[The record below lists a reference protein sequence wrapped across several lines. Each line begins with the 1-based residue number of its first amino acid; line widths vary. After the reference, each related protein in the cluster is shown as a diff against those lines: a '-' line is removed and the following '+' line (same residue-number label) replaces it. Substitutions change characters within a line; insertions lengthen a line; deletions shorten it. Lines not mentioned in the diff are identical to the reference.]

1 MMPSSTEKSHG
12 EGYLLLGAADIR
24 NGLAGT
30 KPGWVMGS
38 FAPVG
43 DPRFSREF
51 EVKEWDLRSMR
62 RDWRDGMDCG
72 NEYIAVLD
80 GVLTV
85 ILGRLTGDGQTVA
98 VEKEIELGPERRIIL
113 APGIWRSFRATENMK
128 ALTIR
133 HCSRR

>member
-1 MMPSSTEKSHG
+1 MPGPEKSQS
-12 EGYLLLGAADIR
+12 EGYLLLDAADAR

-38 FAPVG
+38 FVDID

-62 RDWRDGMDCG
+62 RDWRDGTDCG

-80 GVLTV
+80 GMLTV
-85 ILGRLTGDGQTVA
+85 VLGRLGEDGRTVEI
-98 VEKEIELGPERRIIL
+98 EKEIELRPDQRIIL
-113 APGIWRSFRATENMK
+113 APGVWRSFRASADVK
-128 ALTIR
+128 ALTVR
-133 HCSRR
+133 HCSRQ

>member
-24 NGLAGT
+24 SGLAGT

-38 FAPVG
+38 FAPVD

-98 VEKEIELGPERRIIL
+98 VEKEIELGPEHRIIL

-133 HCSRR
+133 HCSRP

>member
-1 MMPSSTEKSHG
+1 MPGLAEKSHN
-12 EGYLLLGAADIR
+12 EGYMLLDAADVR

-38 FAPVG
+38 FVAVD

-62 RDWRDGMDCG
+62 RDWRDGTDCG

-85 ILGRLTGDGQTVA
+85 ILGRLGEDGRTVE
-98 VEKEIELGPERRIIL
+98 VEKEIELRPDQRIIL
-113 APGIWRSFRATENMK
+113 APGAWRSFRATEDVK
-128 ALTIR
+128 ALTVR
-133 HCSRR
+133 HCSHQ

>member
-1 MMPSSTEKSHG
+1 MPGSTEKSHG
-12 EGYLLLGAADIR
+12 DGYMLLDAADIR
-24 NGLAGT
+24 NGLAET

-38 FAPVG
+38 FVPMD

-62 RDWRDGMDCG
+62 RDWRDGMECG

-80 GVLTV
+80 GRLTV
-85 ILGRLTGDGQTVA
+85 ILGRLAQDGRTMG
-98 VEKEIELGPERRIIL
+98 VEKEIELGPDQRIII
-113 APGIWRSFRATENMK
+113 APGIWRSFRATENVK

-133 HCSRR
+133 HRSLP

>member
-1 MMPSSTEKSHG
+1 MMPGLTEKSHG
-12 EGYLLLGAADIR
+12 EGYVLLNAADIR
-24 NGLAGT
+24 DGLAET
-30 KPGWVMGS
+30 KPGWAMGS
-38 FAPVG
+38 FVPID

-62 RDWRDGMDCG
+62 REWRDGMDCG

-85 ILGRLTGDGQTVA
+85 ILGRLAEDGRTVA
-98 VEKEIELGPERRIIL
+98 AEREVELGPEQRIIL
-113 APGIWRSFRATENMK
+113 APGLWRSFRATENMK

-133 HCSRR
+133 HCSRP